1 MVTMKAIDRPS
12 ISSRQILSEI
22 QTLLADDLEVTNQL
36 ITQQLVS
43 DVPIIQTIAQHIIKS
58 GGKRLRP
65 LLVLLTAHYFGYQGS
80 EHHELAAIIE
90 FVHTATL
97 LHDDVVDS
105 SKLRRGQDTA
115 NQIWG
120 NQVSVLVGDFLYSRA
135 FQLLTQRSHIAVM
148 KVLAHT
154 TNAIAEGEVTQLVY
168 RHDPTIDEKAYLEVI
183 HRKTACL
190 FSAAA
195 QIGAI
200 LGNCSLEEQK
210 ILADYGLNLGMAFQI
225 IDDLLD
231 YTVNKSEM
239 GKNKGDD
246 LAEGRTTLPLIYAMK
261 HADGKDTEVIRKA
274 IQNGDLAQL
283 DQIVHTLLTTQ
294 AQDYTISVATEHAN
308 KARAALNSLGA
319 SNNLYFQ
326 ALDNLID
333 FVLIRHY

>member
-1 MVTMKAIDRPS
+1 MKAIDIPNVPA
-12 ISSRQILSEI
+12 RQILI
-22 QTLLADDLEVTNQL
+22 QIQELLAKDLEATNQL
-36 ITQQLVS
+36 IVQQLVS

-65 LLVLLTAHYFGYQGS
+65 LLVLLTANYFGYQGN

-97 LHDDVVDS
+97 LHDDVVDG
-105 SKLRRGQDTA
+105 SKMRRGQDTA

-148 KVLAHT
+148 KVLAQT

-168 RHDPTIDEKAYLEVI
+168 RHDPTIDEKAYLDVI

-200 LGNCSLEEQK
+200 LGSSHSEEQK
-210 ILADYGLNLGMAFQI
+210 ILAEYGLNLGMAFQI
-225 IDDLLD
+225 VDDLLD
-231 YTVNKSEM
+231 YMVNKADM

-246 LAEGRTTLPLIYAMK
+246 LSEGRPTLPLIYALQNGSEAEK
-261 HADGKDTEVIRKA
+261 SVIREA
-274 IQNGDLAQL
+274 IQAGDINQL
-283 DQIVHTLLTTQ
+283 DQVVKTLLTTK
-294 AQDYTISVATEHAN
+294 AQEYTLSIAKKYAD
-308 KARAALNSLGA
+308 KARSALQQLSTS
-319 SNNLYFQ
+319 SNVYYQ

-333 FVLIRHY
+333 FVLNRNY